1 MEVTRNCAVIAY
13 GEYGRDDASHDA
25 KIVLAGIR
33 VKWIIEALA

>member
-25 KIVLAGIR
+25 KIVLADYACQ
-33 VKWIIEALA
+33 VDN